1 MIDEGPSQKMQAVAG
16 LARQLA
22 RDGQKSVVWTIFTDT
37 ILELEKMLADL
48 NPVTLYGAI
57 PTGEEEG
64 ADTRENRI
72 RRFHEDPGVFSYYCQ
87 SRRRGR
93 RHQLA

>member
-1 MIDEGPSQKMQAVAG
+1 MQAVAG

-64 ADTRENRI
+64 VDTRENRI
-72 RRFHEDPGVFSYYCQ
+72 RRFVDYGVFSYYCQ